1 MLHNK
6 SGCKNSAD
14 YKPTKSQIKE
24 DEEEIASD
32 LDMHSLIIGSV
43 EQQMNNKADIVSA
56 DQVIEEIEHL
66 ISNGMVNSITMNET
80 NENKPNN
87 NKMDSLLSLNAST
100 LLDALQSWQ
109 LNISQSNNYGR
120 LSADDEETEFHSLPA
135 NLNNSF
141 NSIDVSFNSD
151 FNESMFPVQKLNVS
165 QNEAT
170 VFDVGDKEIRKNV
183 QQKAKSDNIDNDLC
197 KKLSQLNIVQL
208 NELYMELEQIIQIR
222 SEILIQELALRD
234 ELEFEKELKN
244 KFISLLLSVQN
255 KRRIFT
261 SKCVSNKN
269 RRSFNRKSN
278 RIIRR
283 NSNDSI
289 RPTVGN
295 QSTGLMAR
303 ALDLTSLGASI
314 KESLFF
320 STQSTPV
327 YLTTVIP
334 YTATMNP
341 LDVPT
346 LQILIKRM
354 FSL

>member
-120 LSADDEETEFHSLPA
+120 LSADD
-135 NLNNSF
+135 
-141 NSIDVSFNSD
+141 
-151 FNESMFPVQKLNVS
+151 
-165 QNEAT
+165 
-170 VFDVGDKEIRKNV
+170 
-183 QQKAKSDNIDNDLC
+183 
-197 KKLSQLNIVQL
+197 
-208 NELYMELEQIIQIR
+208 
-222 SEILIQELALRD
+222 
-234 ELEFEKELKN
+234 
-244 KFISLLLSVQN
+244 
-255 KRRIFT
+255 
-261 SKCVSNKN
+261 
-269 RRSFNRKSN
+269 
-278 RIIRR
+278 
-283 NSNDSI
+283 
-289 RPTVGN
+289 
-295 QSTGLMAR
+295 
-303 ALDLTSLGASI
+303 
-314 KESLFF
+314 
-320 STQSTPV
+320 
-327 YLTTVIP
+327 
-334 YTATMNP
+334 
-341 LDVPT
+341 
-346 LQILIKRM
+346 
-354 FSL
+354 